1 MSEAAEQEP
10 HHFAVEQLAERPNE
24 PFLPVHREGDGQV
37 EWHETQIDVFFV
49 RNPLPRR
56 NHGQR

>member
-10 HHFAVEQLAERPNE
+10 HHFAVEQLA
-24 PFLPVHREGDGQV
+24 VHREGDGQV